1 MKKLRIKR
9 RLIRKILF
17 FACLFTMIISMTSV
31 AYAKKND
38 YSVTVSMPDN
48 EGSSITSVIQILIV
62 LTVLSLAPAIVIL
75 LTSFT
80 RIILV
85 LHFTRSALGTQT
97 TPPNQVLIGLA
108 LFLTLFIMSPVFL
121 KINNDAIKPL
131 NEGKISYEKAF
142 EKGRAAG

>member
-62 LTVLSLAPAIVIL
+62 LI
-75 LTSFT
+75 
-80 RIILV
+80 
-85 LHFTRSALGTQT
+85 
-97 TPPNQVLIGLA
+97 
-108 LFLTLFIMSPVFL
+108 
-121 KINNDAIKPL
+121 
-131 NEGKISYEKAF
+131 
-142 EKGRAAG
+142 